1 MLSLTTLFASILLG
15 SMVFFSGIVAP
26 SIFRSMDD
34 EKALIYTRYLFP
46 KYYLWCIAVSA
57 LALLFSLI
65 GKSYLA
71 IPLSIILL
79 GFGYGRQILLP
90 KISAAK
96 DQWLSSESP
105 QDKAKYKSLHKR
117 SVIING
123 FQMIFLLFIVVA
135 NQVLYPPQL

>member
-57 LALLFSLI
+57 LALIFSLI

-71 IPLSIILL
+71 IPLGIILL

-90 KISAAK
+90 KISEAK
-96 DQWLSSESP
+96 DQWLSSDSP
-105 QDKAKYKSLHKR
+105 HDKARYKSLHKR